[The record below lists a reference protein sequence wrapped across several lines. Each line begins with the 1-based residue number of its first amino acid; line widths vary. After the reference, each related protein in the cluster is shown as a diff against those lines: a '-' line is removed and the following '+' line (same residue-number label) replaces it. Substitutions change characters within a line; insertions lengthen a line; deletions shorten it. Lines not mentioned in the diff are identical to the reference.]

1 MGKASFRGVLA
12 VFSLLVLAVSLLKS
26 LEPAATLARAL
37 RLAAALTGR
46 ETVPPEAAGFWF
58 DPDYARFIADVKA
71 ATPEDSTVAVVVPQR
86 PDLYLFEASYQL
98 APRRI
103 VEERWKDEAAFVAA
117 YGIEAGREPQGRRIA
132 GGRLQAR

>member
-1 MGKASFRGVLA
+1 MGRARFRGVLA
-12 VFSLLVLAVSLLKS
+12 VLSLLVLAFSLLGS

-58 DPDYARFIADVKA
+58 DPDYSRFLADVKA
-71 ATPEDSTVAVVVPQR
+71 ATPEDSTVAVLVPQR
-86 PDLYLFEASYQL
+86 PDLYLYEASYQL
-98 APRRI
+98 APRRV

-117 YGIEAGREPQGRRIA
+117 YGTEAGREPQGRRIA
-132 GGRLQAR
+132 GGRLRAR